1 MSWDRV
7 EYDEIAACACG
18 AGNVVRHCYEED
30 DDWNRSRDGVTG
42 YDINCDKCKNCYHV
56 DSITRYYLCPP
67 WKGDGFVSHI
77 YLVPNGMAIP
87 QVMQPTY
94 IQTYTLDAE
103 IASMYDKAQINAVI
117 SDMNNSKYSTRVRLD
132 DSRAIIALVYK
143 RKRMKSLNRIIPI
156 LQDVVSRYD
165 SYKWN
170 PVTVAQFKADETK
183 AIMENENKINEVI
196 EKSFEL
202 HFCRK

>member
-1 MSWDRV
+1 M
-7 EYDEIAACACG
+7 
-18 AGNVVRHCYEED
+18 
-30 DDWNRSRDGVTG
+30 
-42 YDINCDKCKNCYHV
+42 K
-56 DSITRYYLCPP
+56 
-67 WKGDGFVSHI
+67 
-77 YLVPNGMAIP
+77 
-87 QVMQPTY
+87 
-94 IQTYTLDAE
+94 
-103 IASMYDKAQINAVI
+103 
-117 SDMNNSKYSTRVRLD
+117 NSKYSTRVRLD

-183 AIMENENKINEVI
+183 AILENENKINEVI